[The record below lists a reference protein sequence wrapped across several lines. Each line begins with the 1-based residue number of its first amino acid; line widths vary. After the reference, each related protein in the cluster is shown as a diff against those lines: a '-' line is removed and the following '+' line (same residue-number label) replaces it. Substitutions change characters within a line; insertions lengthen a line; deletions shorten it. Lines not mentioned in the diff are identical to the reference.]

1 MEQEKIRTKLYKD
14 FDLSFAVNPTTGDL
28 SKKLDVNAVKQSLR
42 TLILTNYYERPFAPE
57 KGANLRAMLFENIS
71 PLAANAMQKV
81 IENLVNTYEPRAKL
95 EDVVVRANIDNN
107 AYDVSIYY
115 YVVGFPQPQNLNTTL
130 ERLR

>member
-1 MEQEKIRTKLYKD
+1 MEQEKIRTRLYKD

>member
-1 MEQEKIRTKLYKD
+1 MEREKSTTRIYKD

-57 KGANLRAMLFENIS
+57 KGANLRGMLFENIT

-107 AYDVSIYY
+107 AYEISIYY
-115 YVVGFPQPQNLNTTL
+115 YVVGFPQPQTLNTTL